1 MAIPLRSDTDR
12 GAAAVEMAL
21 VLPLLLLLVFGIV
34 DFGRALNLQI
44 TLTQAAREGVRP
56 AALRQSAAAVSTAV
70 NNATVGVAAPAPA
83 VAITACPST
92 AGTGTAVVTVSKT
105 FEFVTPVGA
114 IADLFGPSA
123 LGGDIP
129 MTGRGAMQCS

>member
-1 MAIPLRSDTDR
+1 MRGGGLGRPDA

-56 AALRQSAAAVSTAV
+56 AALRQPASSVNQAVT
-70 NNATVGVAAPAPA
+70 NATAGMMAPAPS
-83 VAITACPST
+83 VSIITCPL
-92 AGTGTAVVTVSKT
+92 GPGTATVTVSKT
-105 FEFVTPVGA
+105 FQFVTPVGA
-114 IADLFGPSA
+114 VADLFGASA
-123 LGGDIP
+123 LGGNIA
-129 MTGRGAMQCS
+129 MSGRGAMRCS